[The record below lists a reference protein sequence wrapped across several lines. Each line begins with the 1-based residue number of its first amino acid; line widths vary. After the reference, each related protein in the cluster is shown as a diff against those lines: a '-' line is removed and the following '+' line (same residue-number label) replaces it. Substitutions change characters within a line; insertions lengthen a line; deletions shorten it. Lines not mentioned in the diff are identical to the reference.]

1 MNDET
6 INRILDMIESSGA
19 VVLPIIIACAIM
31 SIIVFVV
38 ALLFII
44 KSMKSMSKDRKDFLD
59 KW

>member
-19 VVLPIIIACAIM
+19 VVLPIIIVCVVM
-31 SIIVFVV
+31 SIIVFVIV
-38 ALLFII
+38 LLFII
-44 KSMKSMSKDRKDFLD
+44 KTMISMSKDRKDFWD